1 MRRLIY
7 QVAVGKPSNL
17 YENCINSVS
26 DYADKYG
33 IDHIVQRKPKL
44 RIKPDPFTNN
54 REGKCGGWKELGY
67 LPIFEKENAF
77 DLMSDYDQIMILDSD
92 IYIRPDSPNIFEEMD
107 CKCAFGAVCEREMN
121 LLPEYVDKIK
131 NYSHMQYGR
140 LHSEK
145 VNFKPNNL
153 GFEFFNMG
161 LIVINCE
168 YFKPYLEG
176 ESAEKFL
183 NRMEFKEF
191 VDGVG
196 TYKWSTDQTLL
207 NYFLKKYKIPTRH
220 LGSTWN
226 GLYGAVHNI
235 KDCNFVHFFLRD
247 KLPNNGENFEEL
259 KKTI

>member
-1 MRRLIY
+1 
-7 QVAVGKPSNL
+7 
-17 YENCINSVS
+17 
-26 DYADKYG
+26 
-33 IDHIVQRKPKL
+33 
-44 RIKPDPFTNN
+44 
-54 REGKCGGWKELGY
+54 
-67 LPIFEKENAF
+67 
-77 DLMSDYDQIMILDSD
+77 
-92 IYIRPDSPNIFEEMD
+92 
-107 CKCAFGAVCEREMN
+107 
-121 LLPEYVDKIK
+121 
-131 NYSHMQYGR
+131 
-140 LHSEK
+140 
-145 VNFKPNNL
+145 
-153 GFEFFNMG
+153 MG

-247 KLPNNGENFEEL
+247 KLPNNGEDFEEL